1 LLSVRARPLS
11 ITLLLIAVVIWG
23 GSYIVTKSG
32 LSELPPMLFA
42 LLRYCVAS
50 VVLVPLALTRGGM
63 SKLRRPILWGTL
75 VLMSLAGVAVY
86 YVLFNLALTYTTA
99 SQVALIQSSTPAI
112 TAVMAALWLGERVGR
127 MRVIG
132 IALAVAG
139 VALVVARTQPDASA
153 RDPLVGSALAFASVL
168 VWSAY
173 TIFAKRI
180 ADADAIAVTTI
191 VTVLGTLLLLPA
203 ALVESKGISIPAIS
217 TEGWLK
223 IAYVGALSSAVS
235 YLLYNRALRDVDA
248 SLAGT
253 FINLGP
259 VIGVVSGVLLLGE
272 TITPLGI
279 VGGALALIGV
289 WISTA
294 PSGERS

>member
-1 LLSVRARPLS
+1 MAISGRSLS

-23 GSYIVTKSG
+23 GSYAVTKSG

-50 VVLVPLALTRGGM
+50 VVLVPLALARGGM
-63 SKLRRPILWGTL
+63 AKLPRPVPWRTL
-75 VLMSLAGVAVY
+75 ALMSLTGVAVY
-86 YVLFNLALTYTTA
+86 YVFFNLALTYTTA
-99 SQVALIQSSTPAI
+99 SQVALIQSSIPAI
-112 TAVMAALWLGERVGR
+112 TAVMAALWLGERAGR
-127 MRVIG
+127 LRIIG

-153 RDPLVGSALAFASVL
+153 RNPIVGSALAFASVL
-168 VWSAY
+168 FWSGY
-173 TIFAKRI
+173 TILAKRI

-191 VTVLGTLLLLPA
+191 VTVLGTLLLIPA
-203 ALVESKGISIPAIS
+203 ALVEGKGISIPAIS
-217 TEGWLK
+217 AEGWLK

-259 VIGVVSGVLLLGE
+259 VIGVISGVVLLGE

-279 VGGALALIGV
+279 AGGVLALIGV

-294 PSGERS
+294 RAA

>member
-1 LLSVRARPLS
+1 MRARPLS

-32 LSELPPMLFA
+32 LAELPPMLFA

-50 VVLVPLALTRGGM
+50 VVLAPLALARGGL
-63 SKLRRPILWGTL
+63 SKLPRPVPWRTL
-75 VLMSLAGVAVY
+75 ALMSLTGVAVY
-86 YVLFNLALTYTTA
+86 YLLFNLSLTYTTA

-112 TAVMAALWLGERVGR
+112 TGIMAALWLRERVGR
-127 MRVIG
+127 MRIAG

-139 VALVVARTQPDASA
+139 VALIVARAQPDASA
-153 RDPLVGSALAFASVL
+153 RDPVVGSALAFASVL
-168 VWSAY
+168 VWSGY
-173 TIFAKRI
+173 TILAKRI
-180 ADADAIAVTTI
+180 ANADAIAVTTV
-191 VTVLGTLLLLPA
+191 VTVLGTVLLIPA
-203 ALVESKGISIPAIS
+203 TLVENAGLSIPRVSA
-217 TEGWLK
+217 EGWLK

-259 VIGVVSGVLLLGE
+259 VIGVVSGVMLLGE

-279 VGGALALIGV
+279 AGGALALLGV
-289 WISTA
+289 WISTVR
-294 PSGERS
+294 SGQSS

>member
-1 LLSVRARPLS
+1 MRARPLS

-50 VVLVPLALTRGGM
+50 IVLLPLALARGGM
-63 SKLRRPILWGTL
+63 SKLPRPVPWGTL
-75 VLMSLAGVAVY
+75 LLMSLSGVAVY
-86 YVLFNLALTYTTA
+86 YFLFNLSLTYTTA

-112 TAVMAALWLGERVGR
+112 TAIMAALWLGERVGR
-127 MRVIG
+127 VRIAG

-153 RDPLVGSALAFASVL
+153 RDPLAGSVLAFVSVL

-173 TIFAKRI
+173 TILAKRI
-180 ADADAIAVTTI
+180 ARADAIAVTTT
-191 VTVLGTLLLLPA
+191 VTVLGTLLLVPA
-203 ALVESKGISIPAIS
+203 ALMENLGTPVPSISAD
-217 TEGWLK
+217 GWLK

-259 VIGVVSGVLLLGE
+259 VIGVIGGVVLLDE

-279 VGGALALIGV
+279 AGGVLALIGV
-289 WISTA
+289 WIATA
-294 PSGERS
+294 RSAKET

>member
-1 LLSVRARPLS
+1 MHTRPLS

-32 LSELPPMLFA
+32 LSELPPMVFA

-50 VVLVPLALTRGGM
+50 VVLVPLALARGGM
-63 SKLRRPILWGTL
+63 SKLPRPVPWGTV
-75 VLMSLAGVAVY
+75 VLMSLTGVAVY
-86 YVLFNLALTYTTA
+86 YFLFNLSLTYTTA

-112 TAVMAALWLGERVGR
+112 TAIMAALWLGERVGR
-127 MRVIG
+127 VRIIG

-139 VALVVARTQPDASA
+139 VALVVARTQADASA
-153 RDPLVGSALAFASVL
+153 RNPLVGSGLAFASVL

-173 TIFAKRI
+173 TILAKRI
-180 ADADAIAVTTI
+180 ANADAIAVTTI
-191 VTVLGTLLLLPA
+191 VTVLGTLLLIPA
-203 ALVESKGISIPAIS
+203 ALVENAGTSLPSISG
-217 TEGWLK
+217 EGWLK

-248 SLAGT
+248 TLAGT

-259 VIGVVSGVLLLGE
+259 VIGVISGVVLLGE
-272 TITPLGI
+272 RITPLGI

-294 PSGERS
+294 RSAPG